1 MAKYGWFIWVS
12 LIAAIA
18 SFLAIPV
25 TRDLF
30 ETATA
35 AHPYIMGFVKFA
47 ILSMMGEFLAV
58 RLVKGEWQAVRGMF
72 AKMVVWGI
80 LGMMIVAM
88 FALFTAGV
96 AGATERGLL
105 WTGGSKLL
113 FALYVSFIMNYTFGA
128 VFMASHRIT
137 DYIIENR
144 GSVTNAVSNIDWS
157 GFIKFVVGKTIP
169 LFWVPAHT
177 ITFLLPDQYRVL
189 FAASLSIVLGLILSY
204 AKLRK

>member
-1 MAKYGWFIWVS
+1 MAKYGWTIWI
-12 LIAAIA
+12 LLLAAIA
-18 SFLAIPV
+18 AFLAVPS
-25 TRDLF
+25 TRELF

-58 RLVKGEWQAVRGMF
+58 RLVKGEWQRVNGMF
-72 AKMVVWGI
+72 AKMAVWGL

-88 FALFTAGV
+88 FSLFTAGV
-96 AGATERGLL
+96 SGATERGLL
-105 WTGGSKLL
+105 WTGDSKFL

-128 VFMASHRIT
+128 VFMASHRIS
-137 DYIIENR
+137 DYIIENG
-144 GSVTNAVSNIDWS
+144 GSISSAVTKIDWS

>member
-1 MAKYGWFIWVS
+1 MARHGWVIWIS
-12 LIAAIA
+12 LLA
-18 SFLAIPV
+18 SISVFLAIPS
-25 TRDLF
+25 TREVF

-35 AHPYIMGFVKFA
+35 AHPYLLGFIKFA

-58 RLVKGEWQAVRGMF
+58 RLVKGSWQPVKGMP
-72 AKMVVWGI
+72 AKMLVWGI
-80 LGMMIVAM
+80 LGIMIVAM
-88 FALFTAGV
+88 FSLYTSGV
-96 AGATERGLL
+96 SGAIDKGLL
-105 WTGGSKLL
+105 WTGGSKFL
-113 FALYVSFIMNYTFGA
+113 FALYVSAIMNFTFGA
-128 VFMASHRIT
+128 VFMALHRVT
-137 DYIIENR
+137 DSMIEGR
-144 GSVTNAVSNIDWS
+144 EDLSSAVSKIDWS